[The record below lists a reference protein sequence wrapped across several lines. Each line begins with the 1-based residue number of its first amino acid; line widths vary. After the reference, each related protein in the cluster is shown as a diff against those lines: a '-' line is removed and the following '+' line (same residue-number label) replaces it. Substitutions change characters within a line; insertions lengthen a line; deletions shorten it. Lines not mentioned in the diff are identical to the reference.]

1 MWFRLAGIALVVW
14 GLALAGWGAPIYVTH
29 HGRPVHAAKDVTTG
43 QLEDVTGGTVMAVLG
58 VIVYRRKSEW
68 WWR

>member
-14 GLALAGWGAPIYVTH
+14 GLALAGWGAAHLREPPMPPSYKNTYSTSGQMEDIGIGFV
-29 HGRPVHAAKDVTTG
+29 AA
-43 QLEDVTGGTVMAVLG
+43 MLG
-58 VIVYRRKSEW
+58 VIVYRRKAEW